1 MITKRLMWEDKRRIS
16 LLTALLFLCAGLS
29 PAFAKQPT
37 DLIVANTSDNTIS
50 VFINEVQGNA
60 HSFTHLLPDLPAGNT
75 PAYIGVGYFNEDRLP
90 DLVVVNPD
98 VPQLVFFLGQKKGPF
113 VQVPETY
120 PINVPIG
127 PNLAVSDF
135 NLDGLDDILVSLQNG
150 EVEVLLSKKIKGCA
164 DKDRLNFKKS
174 YRVLIGNRANAAAAA
189 DFNNDGNMDAVV
201 CDFNGNTSVVMIGDS
216 DGNGILST
224 TQTLPTGE
232 RPESVA
238 IADFNNDGNADFAI
252 AGGMS
257 QYTSVYLGNGDGSFQ
272 SEIQVWTRNGGDGT
286 YNVAAG
292 DLNDDGYDDLVT
304 RGGPDNL
311 GQNFLS
317 VQLWNPATTSF
328 VSAGSVV
335 SNAWFVGMSIV
346 DFNHDGNQD
355 VIFSDAPIA
364 NSFSVYYGD
373 GAGNLALGLPPI
385 PTGNLPGAITVVD
398 LPNVMWKNKK

>member
-1 MITKRLMWEDKRRIS
+1 MISKRLMWEDKRRIS
-16 LLTALLFLCAGLS
+16 LLTALMFLCAGLS
-29 PAFAKQPT
+29 PAFAKQPA
-37 DLIVANTSDNTIS
+37 DLIVANSNDNNIS
-50 VFINEVQGNA
+50 VFINETQGN
-60 HSFTHLLPDLPAGNT
+60 THNFNQLLPNLPAGIF
-75 PAYIGVGYFNEDRLP
+75 PAYVGVGHFNEDRLP

-98 VPQLVFFLGQKKGPF
+98 VPQLVFLLGAKKGPF
-113 VQVPETY
+113 IPVSGPYSLDVAL
-120 PINVPIG
+120 G
-127 PNLAVSDF
+127 PNLAV
-135 NLDGLDDILVSLQNG
+135 G
-150 EVEVLLSKKIKGCA
+150 
-164 DKDRLNFKKS
+164 
-174 YRVLIGNRANAAAAA
+174 
-189 DFNNDGNMDAVV
+189 DFNNDGNDDIVIGLQDGTVEVLLGDGELADNAADHFTALPRTIIGSRANAIAAADFNEDGNLDAVV
-201 CDFNGNTSVVMIGDS
+201 CDYAATGAVILIGDGT
-216 DGNGILST
+216 GNLSVS
-224 TQTLPTGE
+224 QTLPTGDS
-232 RPESVA
+232 PEAVA
-238 IADFNNDGNADFAI
+238 IADFNRDNHADFAI
-252 AGGMS
+252 AGGLS
-257 QYTSVYLGNGDGSFQ
+257 HYTSVYLGNGDGSFQ
-272 SEIQVWTRNGGDGT
+272 PEIQVWTRNGGDGT